1 MRTFLIILWGVDAF
15 GAPVVTVESY
25 DRLGRLV
32 RQRRE
37 FGAQI
42 PESFRTEYMD
52 ETGGYELSYAYDA
65 DGLRT
70 EFVHPLGS
78 SVYAYDAA
86 GRMVKQTDI
95 TAYRLDGTAVTSES
109 RVESSFEYNAVDALV
124 RAQVSDLAGT
134 WVREFGYRGAHMISV
149 TEGPAVADSAVADS
163 SEALHTEIIRDD
175 LGRISGVDSPAGLVM
190 YTYTDAQMLSSAV
203 RGTETLR
210 WTYDAAGALVRVE
223 YFDSAQPQNA
233 WVKVLVTDEGARV
246 RAVCVYGVQDEAKAD
261 SQSAE
266 FASAVED
273 AQAWLGQCPES
284 VELEGVTLVPVSTSV
299 FSYDGNDSRLL
310 QVSSDGSGS
319 SLTYGAAGFVSSV
332 ASWGSA
338 DDSAVSFSLLCAS
351 TDGRVLAAGGA
362 PTGAPEFGVPSTGA
376 GVGSMAGF
384 DASVMHPL
392 VWDENSFV
400 PRVLGVGGSSMP
412 SVGSLVPGA
421 GSGAGLLDP
430 YGWAS
435 LGVAAPAV
443 PSAQGA
449 SATGGAPVLPDSLV
463 GVSAAS
469 GLVLG
474 ASGFEVL
481 GARVVDS
488 RVGRFTAPDPLAAPV
503 GAGWG
508 ADPFSLVGGNP
519 VSLVDPWGLS
529 PISFEEYEEYRQD
542 RIKSKGAIMAARWLQ
557 VAAVAVVVGS
567 VFIPGPVWGI
577 ILAATA
583 GGLEG
588 AATGLEKTKNG
599 QVDLA
604 NVALETGLGAMKGAV
619 LGAST
624 KVITHSTK
632 FASRFVNNNT
642 EKFASRMASKAA
654 SKKGFDRL
662 VPSWVQK
669 PAEKAASF
677 INARKDGIAQAI
689 KDKKL
694 GWKWLENRAS
704 VHAPDIVAD
713 GLSSGIGAVWDYT
726 RKAEN
731 FNAGEAAK
739 AFTSASIF
747 GLAKGGVAK
756 GVKVGYSDKI
766 SSKTNDSITKIKE
779 SYKGKVAPGEK
790 APIKVKLQEKWDITK
805 EFVPGVT
812 KQTVI
817 NEFASRGANA
827 TFGWLDKNFQRDALQ
842 KSARDQTPVSE
853 RRAQML
859 KGKDFTDAVLGTPKD
874 LLKSG
879 AGSIKSH
886 RSEMTKPDEATT
898 ENTAV
903 TTEGK

>member
-1 MRTFLIILWGVDAF
+1 MRTFLIVFWGV
-15 GAPVVTVESY
+15 
-25 DRLGRLV
+25 
-32 RQRRE
+32 
-37 FGAQI
+37 
-42 PESFRTEYMD
+42 
-52 ETGGYELSYAYDA
+52 
-65 DGLRT
+65 
-70 EFVHPLGS
+70 
-78 SVYAYDAA
+78 
-86 GRMVKQTDI
+86 
-95 TAYRLDGTAVTSES
+95 
-109 RVESSFEYNAVDALV
+109 
-124 RAQVSDLAGT
+124 
-134 WVREFGYRGAHMISV
+134 
-149 TEGPAVADSAVADS
+149 
-163 SEALHTEIIRDD
+163 
-175 LGRISGVDSPAGLVM
+175 
-190 YTYTDAQMLSSAV
+190 
-203 RGTETLR
+203 
-210 WTYDAAGALVRVE
+210 DAAGALVRVE

-246 RAVCVYGVQDEAKAD
+246 RAVCLYGVQDEAKAG

-273 AQAWLGQCPES
+273 AQAWLPQCPES
-284 VELEGVTLVPVSTSV
+284 VEVEGITLVPVSTSV

-319 SLTYGAAGFVSSV
+319 SLNYGAAGFVNSV

-362 PTGAPEFGVPSTGA
+362 PAGVPEFGVPSTGTGTA
-376 GVGSMAGF
+376 VGSVAGF

-400 PRVLGVGGSSMP
+400 PRVLGVAGSSMP

-435 LGVAAPAV
+435 LGVVAPAV

-449 SATGGAPVLPDSLV
+449 SAGGVPVLPDSLV

-469 GLVLG
+469 GVVLG
-474 ASGFEVL
+474 STGFEVL

-488 RVGRFTAPDPLAAPV
+488 RVGRFTAPDPLVAPV

-567 VFIPGPVWGI
+567 VFVAGPVAGI
-577 ILAATA
+577 LLAGLA
-583 GGLEG
+583 GALEG

-599 QVDLA
+599 QVDVA
-604 NVALETGLGAMKGAV
+604 NVVKESILGAVKGVV
-619 LGAST
+619 LGASA

-632 FASRFVNNNT
+632 FASYFVNNKT

-689 KDKKL
+689 EDKRL

-713 GLSSGIGAVWDYT
+713 GFSSGVGAVWDYT

-756 GVKVGYSDKI
+756 GVKVGYSDKVA
-766 SSKTNDSITKIKE
+766 SKTNDSITKIKE

-790 APIKVKLQEKWDITK
+790 APIKVKLQEKWDIAN
-805 EFVPGVT
+805 EFTRGAT

-842 KSARDQTPVSE
+842 KSARNQTPVSE

-859 KGKDFTDAVLGTPKD
+859 KGKDFTDAVMGTPKD

-886 RSEMTKPDEATT
+886 RSEMTKPDEVAAENAT
-898 ENTAV
+898 V

>member
-15 GAPVVTVESY
+15 GA
-25 DRLGRLV
+25 
-32 RQRRE
+32 
-37 FGAQI
+37 
-42 PESFRTEYMD
+42 
-52 ETGGYELSYAYDA
+52 
-65 DGLRT
+65 
-70 EFVHPLGS
+70 
-78 SVYAYDAA
+78 
-86 GRMVKQTDI
+86 
-95 TAYRLDGTAVTSES
+95 
-109 RVESSFEYNAVDALV
+109 
-124 RAQVSDLAGT
+124 
-134 WVREFGYRGAHMISV
+134 
-149 TEGPAVADSAVADS
+149 
-163 SEALHTEIIRDD
+163 
-175 LGRISGVDSPAGLVM
+175 
-190 YTYTDAQMLSSAV
+190 
-203 RGTETLR
+203 
-210 WTYDAAGALVRVE
+210 LVRVE
-223 YFDSAQPQNA
+223 YFDSAQPENA
-233 WVKVLVTDEGARV
+233 WAKVLVTDEGARV
-246 RAVCVYGVQDEAKAD
+246 RAVCLYGVQDEAKAD

-273 AQAWLGQCPES
+273 AQAWLPQCPES
-284 VELEGVTLVPVSTSV
+284 VEVEGVTLVPVSTSV

-319 SLTYGAAGFVSSV
+319 SLTYGAAGFVNSV

-362 PTGAPEFGVPSTGA
+362 SAGVPEFGVPSIGA
-376 GVGSMAGF
+376 GAAAGSAAGF

-400 PRVLGVGGSSMP
+400 PRVLGVAGSSLP

-449 SATGGAPVLPDSLV
+449 GGAPVLPDSLV

-469 GLVLG
+469 GVVLG
-474 ASGFEVL
+474 STGFEVL

-488 RVGRFTAPDPLAAPV
+488 RVARFTAPDPLAAPV

-508 ADPFSLVGGNP
+508 SDPFSLVGGNP

-529 PISFEEYEEYRQD
+529 PISFEDYEQYRQE
-542 RIKSKGAIMAARWLQ
+542 RIKNKGAIMAARWLQ

-567 VFIPGPVWGI
+567 VFIPG
-577 ILAATA
+577 A
-583 GGLEG
+583 GWAIVAGAVAGAMEG

-599 QVDLA
+599 QVDGWDVLKEA
-604 NVALETGLGAMKGAV
+604 GLGAAKGAV
-619 LGAST
+619 LGASG
-624 KVITHSTK
+624 KVFTHSTK
-632 FASRFVNNNT
+632 FASRFVNDNT
-642 EKFASRMASKAA
+642 EKFASRVASKAA
-654 SKKGFDRL
+654 SKKGLDKL

-689 KDKKL
+689 EDKRL

-713 GLSSGIGAVWDYT
+713 GLSSGVSAVWDYT

-842 KSARDQTPVSE
+842 KSARNQTPVSE

-859 KGKDFTDAVLGTPKD
+859 KGKDFTDAILGTPKD

-886 RSEMTKPDEATT
+886 RSEMKDSANAGTDTTTVPATET
-898 ENTAV
+898 S
-903 TTEGK
+903 EGK

>member
-1 MRTFLIILWGVDAF
+1 MRTFLTVFWGVDVF
-15 GAPVVTVESY
+15 GV
-25 DRLGRLV
+25 
-32 RQRRE
+32 
-37 FGAQI
+37 
-42 PESFRTEYMD
+42 
-52 ETGGYELSYAYDA
+52 
-65 DGLRT
+65 
-70 EFVHPLGS
+70 
-78 SVYAYDAA
+78 
-86 GRMVKQTDI
+86 
-95 TAYRLDGTAVTSES
+95 
-109 RVESSFEYNAVDALV
+109 
-124 RAQVSDLAGT
+124 
-134 WVREFGYRGAHMISV
+134 
-149 TEGPAVADSAVADS
+149 
-163 SEALHTEIIRDD
+163 
-175 LGRISGVDSPAGLVM
+175 
-190 YTYTDAQMLSSAV
+190 
-203 RGTETLR
+203 
-210 WTYDAAGALVRVE
+210 LVRVE
-223 YFDSAQPQNA
+223 YFDSAQPENA
-233 WVKVLVTDEGARV
+233 WVKVLVTDEGACV
-246 RAVCVYGVQDEAKAD
+246 RAVCVYGVQDEAKTD
-261 SQSAE
+261 SQPAE

-273 AQAWLGQCPES
+273 AQAWLPQCPAS
-284 VELEGVTLVPVSTSV
+284 VEVEGITLVPVSTSV

-319 SLTYGAAGFVSSV
+319 SLTYGAAGFVNSV

-338 DDSAVSFSLLCAS
+338 EDSAVSFSLLCAS

-362 PTGAPEFGVPSTGA
+362 PAGAPEFGVPSTGA
-376 GVGSMAGF
+376 NAGSVAGF

-392 VWDENSFV
+392 VWDENSFI
-400 PRVLGVGGSSMP
+400 PRVLGVAGSSMP

-443 PSAQGA
+443 PSAQDA
-449 SATGGAPVLPDSLV
+449 SAGGAPVLPDSLV

-469 GLVLG
+469 GVVLG
-474 ASGFEVL
+474 SSGFEVL

-488 RVGRFTAPDPLAAPV
+488 RVARFTAPDPLAAPV

-529 PISFEEYEEYRQD
+529 PISFEDYEEYRQE
-542 RIKSKGAIMAARWLQ
+542 RIKNKGAIMAARWLQ
-557 VAAVAVVVGS
+557 VAAVAVVVAS
-567 VFIPGPVWGI
+567 VFWGGPLI
-577 ILAATA
+577 A
-583 GGLEG
+583 GLVYGAVAGALEG

-632 FASRFVNNNT
+632 FASHFVNNNT

-669 PAEKAASF
+669 PAEKTASF

-694 GWKWLENRAS
+694 GWKWLENKVS

-713 GLSSGIGAVWDYT
+713 SISSGVSAVWDYT

-731 FNAGEAAK
+731 FDTGEAAK
-739 AFTSASIF
+739 AFTSGLIF
-747 GLAKGGVAK
+747 GFAKGGVAK
-756 GVKVGYSDKI
+756 GVKVGYSDKVA
-766 SSKTNDSITKIKE
+766 SKTNDSITKIRE

-790 APIKVKLQEKWDITK
+790 APIKVKLQEKWDIAN
-805 EFVPGVT
+805 EFTRGAT

-817 NEFASRGANA
+817 NEFAARGSNA

-842 KSARDQTPVSE
+842 KSARNQTPVSE

-859 KGKDFTDAVLGTPKD
+859 KGKDFTDAILGTPKD

-886 RSEMTKPDEATT
+886 RSEMKDSANAGTDTTTVSATET
-898 ENTAV
+898 S
-903 TTEGK
+903 EGK

>member
-1 MRTFLIILWGVDAF
+1 MRTFLIIFWGV
-15 GAPVVTVESY
+15 
-25 DRLGRLV
+25 
-32 RQRRE
+32 
-37 FGAQI
+37 
-42 PESFRTEYMD
+42 
-52 ETGGYELSYAYDA
+52 
-65 DGLRT
+65 
-70 EFVHPLGS
+70 
-78 SVYAYDAA
+78 
-86 GRMVKQTDI
+86 
-95 TAYRLDGTAVTSES
+95 
-109 RVESSFEYNAVDALV
+109 
-124 RAQVSDLAGT
+124 
-134 WVREFGYRGAHMISV
+134 
-149 TEGPAVADSAVADS
+149 
-163 SEALHTEIIRDD
+163 
-175 LGRISGVDSPAGLVM
+175 
-190 YTYTDAQMLSSAV
+190 
-203 RGTETLR
+203 
-210 WTYDAAGALVRVE
+210 DAAGALVRVE
-223 YFDSAQPQNA
+223 YFDSAQPENA

-246 RAVCVYGVQDEAKAD
+246 RAVCLYGVQDEAKAD

-273 AQAWLGQCPES
+273 AQAWLPQCPDS
-284 VELEGVTLVPVSTSV
+284 VEVEGVTLVPVSTSV

-319 SLTYGAAGFVSSV
+319 SLTYGAAGFVNSV

-362 PTGAPEFGVPSTGA
+362 SAGVPEFGVPSIGA
-376 GVGSMAGF
+376 GAAAGSAAGF

-400 PRVLGVGGSSMP
+400 PRVLGVAGSSMP

-435 LGVAAPAV
+435 LGVVAPAV
-443 PSAQGA
+443 PSAQSAGA
-449 SATGGAPVLPDSLV
+449 TPVLPDSLV

-469 GLVLG
+469 GVVLG
-474 ASGFEVL
+474 STGFEVL

-488 RVGRFTAPDPLAAPV
+488 RVARFTAPDPLAAPV

-508 ADPFSLVGGNP
+508 SDPFSLVGGNP

-529 PISFEEYEEYRQD
+529 PISFEDYEQYRQE
-542 RIKSKGAIMAARWLQ
+542 RIKNKGAIMAARWLQ

-567 VFIPGPVWGI
+567 VFIPG
-577 ILAATA
+577 A
-583 GGLEG
+583 GWAIVAGAVAGAMEG

-599 QVDLA
+599 QVDGWDVLKEA
-604 NVALETGLGAMKGAV
+604 GLGAAKGAV

-642 EKFASRMASKAA
+642 EKFASRVASKAA
-654 SKKGFDRL
+654 SKKGLDKL

-689 KDKKL
+689 EDKRL

-842 KSARDQTPVSE
+842 KSARNQTPVSE

-859 KGKDFTDAVLGTPKD
+859 KGKDFTDAILGTPKD

-886 RSEMTKPDEATT
+886 RSEMKDSANAGTDTTTVPATET
-898 ENTAV
+898 S
-903 TTEGK
+903 EGK

>member
-1 MRTFLIILWGVDAF
+1 MPPAGGVLRIFTNHTKREPTTMRTFLIVFWGVDAF
-15 GAPVVTVESY
+15 
-25 DRLGRLV
+25 
-32 RQRRE
+32 
-37 FGAQI
+37 
-42 PESFRTEYMD
+42 
-52 ETGGYELSYAYDA
+52 
-65 DGLRT
+65 
-70 EFVHPLGS
+70 
-78 SVYAYDAA
+78 
-86 GRMVKQTDI
+86 
-95 TAYRLDGTAVTSES
+95 
-109 RVESSFEYNAVDALV
+109 
-124 RAQVSDLAGT
+124 
-134 WVREFGYRGAHMISV
+134 
-149 TEGPAVADSAVADS
+149 
-163 SEALHTEIIRDD
+163 
-175 LGRISGVDSPAGLVM
+175 
-190 YTYTDAQMLSSAV
+190 
-203 RGTETLR
+203 
-210 WTYDAAGALVRVE
+210 GALVRVE

-246 RAVCVYGVQDEAKAD
+246 RAVCVYGVQDEAKTD

-273 AQAWLGQCPES
+273 AQAWLGQRPES
-284 VELEGVTLVPVSTSV
+284 MELEGVTLVPVSTSV

-319 SLTYGAAGFVSSV
+319 LLTYGAAGFVNSV

-338 DDSAVSFSLLCAS
+338 EDSAVSFSLLCAS

-362 PTGAPEFGVPSTGA
+362 PAGVPEFGVPSIGA
-376 GVGSMAGF
+376 GAAAGSAAGF

-400 PRVLGVGGSSMP
+400 PRVLGVAGSSLP

-435 LGVAAPAV
+435 LGVVAPAV

-449 SATGGAPVLPDSLV
+449 GATPVLPDSLV

-469 GLVLG
+469 GVVLG
-474 ASGFEVL
+474 STGFEVL

-488 RVGRFTAPDPLAAPV
+488 RVARFTAPDPLAAPV

-529 PISFEEYEEYRQD
+529 PISFEDYEQYRQE
-542 RIKSKGAIMAARWLQ
+542 RIKNKGAIMAARWLQ

-567 VFIPGPVWGI
+567 VFVGGPVWGI

-599 QVDLA
+599 QINMGEVSK
-604 NVALETGLGAMKGAV
+604 EFFLGALKGAV
-619 LGAST
+619 VGASG
-624 KVITHSTK
+624 KVFTHSTK
-632 FASRFVNNNT
+632 FASRFVNDNT
-642 EKFASRMASKAA
+642 EKFASRVASKAA
-654 SKKGFDRL
+654 SKKGLDKL

-689 KDKKL
+689 EDKRL

-713 GLSSGIGAVWDYT
+713 GLSSGVSAVWDYT

-842 KSARDQTPVSE
+842 KSARNQTSVSE

-859 KGKDFTDAVLGTPKD
+859 KGKDFTDAILGTPKD

-886 RSEMTKPDEATT
+886 RSEMKDSANAGTDTTTVPATET
-898 ENTAV
+898 S
-903 TTEGK
+903 EGK

>member
-1 MRTFLIILWGVDAF
+1 MRTFLTVFWGV
-15 GAPVVTVESY
+15 
-25 DRLGRLV
+25 
-32 RQRRE
+32 
-37 FGAQI
+37 
-42 PESFRTEYMD
+42 
-52 ETGGYELSYAYDA
+52 
-65 DGLRT
+65 
-70 EFVHPLGS
+70 
-78 SVYAYDAA
+78 
-86 GRMVKQTDI
+86 
-95 TAYRLDGTAVTSES
+95 
-109 RVESSFEYNAVDALV
+109 
-124 RAQVSDLAGT
+124 
-134 WVREFGYRGAHMISV
+134 
-149 TEGPAVADSAVADS
+149 
-163 SEALHTEIIRDD
+163 
-175 LGRISGVDSPAGLVM
+175 
-190 YTYTDAQMLSSAV
+190 
-203 RGTETLR
+203 
-210 WTYDAAGALVRVE
+210 DAAGALVRVE

-246 RAVCVYGVQDEAKAD
+246 RAVCVYGVQDEAKTDD

-273 AQAWLGQCPES
+273 AQAWLPQCPES
-284 VELEGVTLVPVSTSV
+284 VEVEGVTLVPVSTSV

-338 DDSAVSFSLLCAS
+338 EDSAVCFSLLCAS
-351 TDGRVLAAGGA
+351 VDGRVLAAGGA
-362 PTGAPEFGVPSTGA
+362 SAGVPEFGVPSTGA
-376 GVGSMAGF
+376 HAGAGAVVGSVAGF

-392 VWDENSFV
+392 VWDENLFV
-400 PRVLGVGGSSMP
+400 PRVLGVAGSSLP
-412 SVGSLVPGA
+412 AVGSLVPGA

-430 YGWAS
+430 YGWDS

-443 PSAQGA
+443 PSVQGA
-449 SATGGAPVLPDSLV
+449 SSAGVPVLPDSLV

-469 GLVLG
+469 GVVLG
-474 ASGFEVL
+474 SSGFEVL

-488 RVGRFTAPDPLAAPV
+488 RVARFTAPDPLAAPV

-508 ADPFSLVGGNP
+508 ADRFSLVGGNP

-529 PISFEEYEEYRQD
+529 PVSFEEYEEYRQE
-542 RIKSKGAIMAARWLQ
+542 RIKNKGAIMAARWLQ

-567 VFIPGPVWGI
+567 VFVGGPVWGI

-599 QVDLA
+599 QINMGEVSK
-604 NVALETGLGAMKGAV
+604 EFFLGAFKGAV
-619 LGAST
+619 VGASG
-624 KVITHSTK
+624 KVLTHSTK
-632 FASRFVNNNT
+632 FASHFVNNNT

-654 SKKGFDRL
+654 SKKGFDKL

-669 PAEKAASF
+669 PAEKTASF

-689 KDKKL
+689 EDKRL
-694 GWKWLENRAS
+694 GWKWLENKMS

-713 GLSSGIGAVWDYT
+713 GLSSGVSAVWDYT

-756 GVKVGYSDKI
+756 GVKVGYSDKVA
-766 SSKTNDSITKIKE
+766 SKTNDSITKIKD
-779 SYKGKVAPGEK
+779 SYQSKITPGEK
-790 APIKVKLQEKWDITK
+790 APLKMRLQEKWDIAN
-805 EFVPGVT
+805 EFTRGAT

-817 NEFASRGANA
+817 NEFASRGSNA

-886 RSEMTKPDEATT
+886 RSEMTKPDEVAA
-898 ENTAV
+898 ENTTV
-903 TTEGK
+903 STEGK

>member
-1 MRTFLIILWGVDAF
+1 MRTLLIIFWGVDAF

-42 PESFRTEYMD
+42 PESFRTAYMD

-78 SVYAYDAA
+78 SAYAYDAA

-95 TAYRLDGTAVTSES
+95 TAYRLDGTAVTSEA

-149 TEGPAVADSAVADS
+149 TEQPAEADSAVADS
-163 SEALHTEIIRDD
+163 SEALRTEIIRDD

-210 WTYDAAGALVRVE
+210 WAYDAAGALVRVE

-246 RAVCVYGVQDEAKAD
+246 RAVCVYAVQDEAKAD
-261 SQSAE
+261 SRSAE

-273 AQAWLGQCPES
+273 AQVWLPQCPES

-319 SLTYGAAGFVSSV
+319 SLTYGAAGFVNSV

-376 GVGSMAGF
+376 GVGSVAGF

-435 LGVAAPAV
+435 LGVVAPAV

-469 GLVLG
+469 GVVLG
-474 ASGFEVL
+474 STGFEVL

-488 RVGRFTAPDPLAAPV
+488 RVARFTAPDPLAAPV

-529 PISFEEYEEYRQD
+529 PISFEEYEEYRQE
-542 RIKSKGAIMAARWLQ
+542 RIKNKGAIMAARWLQ
-557 VAAVAVVVGS
+557 VAAVAVVVAS
-567 VFIPGPVWGI
+567 VFWGGPLIAAIAWG
-577 ILAATA
+577 AAA
-583 GGLEG
+583 GALEG
-588 AATGLEKTKNG
+588 AAGALEKTKNG
-599 QVDLA
+599 QVDVW
-604 NVALETGLGAMKGAV
+604 NVIGEAIWGGVKGAV
-619 LGAST
+619 TGVVAKVFTHAQVFAKIPVNGFTENMAS
-624 KVITHSTK
+624 K
-632 FASRFVNNNT
+632 
-642 EKFASRMASKAA
+642 MASKAGS
-654 SKKGFDRL
+654 SKF
-662 VPSWVQK
+662 VPSVIQK
-669 PAEKAASF
+669 PAQKAASF
-677 INARKDGIAQAI
+677 ISTRRDSVSKLSWKTTDPAPWVRMQNIAG
-689 KDKKL
+689 KY
-694 GWKWLENRAS
+694 
-704 VHAPDIVAD
+704 APDFA
-713 GLSSGIGAVWDYT
+713 GESLSAGVGAVWDYT
-726 RKAEN
+726 KKAEN
-731 FNAGEAAK
+731 FKAEDAAASFLSGATTGFYKSLITAPVKGKYSAKSEGGQYLYGPVKRTVANDMASRAANASVDWIDKGVQRRLLNDSARNPKPVSDRQAERLLAK
-739 AFTSASIF
+739 DFQDAVMGNSKSNFKSLASGYKARRDGANPQSTSA
-747 GLAKGGVAK
+747 VTQ
-756 GVKVGYSDKI
+756 VSDTSDSDSE
-766 SSKTNDSITKIKE
+766 SSE
-779 SYKGKVAPGEK
+779 
-790 APIKVKLQEKWDITK
+790 
-805 EFVPGVT
+805 
-812 KQTVI
+812 
-817 NEFASRGANA
+817 
-827 TFGWLDKNFQRDALQ
+827 
-842 KSARDQTPVSE
+842 
-853 RRAQML
+853 
-859 KGKDFTDAVLGTPKD
+859 
-874 LLKSG
+874 
-879 AGSIKSH
+879 
-886 RSEMTKPDEATT
+886 
-898 ENTAV
+898 
-903 TTEGK
+903 